1 MNHYIHDIP
10 GRIRVTSPKIKNNQ
24 RAAEEVKRLVKLFHG
39 VNSVECNLITGSI
52 LVNYHPEKLNKK
64 DIVDLLSEKGFF
76 DKSKA
81 VTMDEYFKK
90 TADYIGR
97 TVIPDLLMAL
107 I

>member
-24 RAAEEVKRLVKLFHG
+24 RAADEVKRLVTLFHG
-39 VNSVECNLITGSI
+39 VNSVECNLVTGSI
-52 LVNYHPEKLNKK
+52 LVNYHPDKLNKK

-76 DKSKA
+76 DKTKA
-81 VTMDEYFKK
+81 VTNDEYFRR
-90 TADYIGR
+90 TANYISR
-97 TVIPDLLMAL
+97 SVIPDILLAL